1 MVRAGQAGHA
11 TGRYLFT
18 VHVFPG
24 LATDSTVKTER
35 GKTHVNRCLSS
46 VGMSSRSPQGVQREA
61 CSAREGRVSS
71 EGSAQR

>member
-1 MVRAGQAGHA
+1 MVRAGQAGPA

-18 VHVFPG
+18 VHVVPG
-24 LATDSTVKTER
+24 LAIDSTVKTER
-35 GKTHVNRCLSS
+35 GKTHVNRCLS